1 MKYLGIHKL
10 FWMLLVLSYTLFE
23 ILVTTVVFI
32 FRFIWCFSLD
42 FNYLWKILHTESC
55 PKIDVEKQE
64 FYYEIR
70 EDKNI
75 METIKRRINYWDR
88 GD

>member
-1 MKYLGIHKL
+1 
-10 FWMLLVLSYTLFE
+10 MLLVLSYTLFE
-23 ILVTTVVFI
+23 ILVTTVFFI

-42 FNYLWKILHTESC
+42 FNYLWKLLHTESC
-55 PKIDVEKQE
+55 PKIDVEKQK
-64 FYYEIR
+64 FYYKIR

>member
-42 FNYLWKILHTESC
+42 FNYLWKLLHTESC
-55 PKIDVEKQE
+55 PVIDVEKQE